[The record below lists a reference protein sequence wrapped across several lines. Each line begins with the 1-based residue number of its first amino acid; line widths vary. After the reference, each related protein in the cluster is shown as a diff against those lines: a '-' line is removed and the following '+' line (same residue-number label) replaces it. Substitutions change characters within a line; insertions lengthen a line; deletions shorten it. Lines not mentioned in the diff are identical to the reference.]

1 MIAVDTNILV
11 RYFVGAEDDDTRKA
25 TRFVEQDLSIDQLG
39 YVTSVAIC
47 EVIWVIKN
55 YYKFGYAAQAAVI
68 RLMLDASQLL
78 VEHEDCVASALESQ
92 HGDIA
97 DAIIHFV
104 GVKQGCSKTLTF
116 DKKFARLSG
125 VELLQ

>member
-11 RYFVGAEDDDTRKA
+11 RYFIGADDNESRQA
-25 TRFVEQDLSIDQLG
+25 ILLIEQDLSSGQLG

-47 EVIWVIKN
+47 EVIWVLKN
-55 YYKFGYAAQAAVI
+55 HYRFGYTAQESVI
-68 RLMLDASQLL
+68 RLMLDAVQLL
-78 VEHEDCVASALESQ
+78 VEHEDCVASALESR

-104 GVKQGCSKTLTF
+104 GVKQGCSKTVTF

-125 VELLQ
+125 VELLK